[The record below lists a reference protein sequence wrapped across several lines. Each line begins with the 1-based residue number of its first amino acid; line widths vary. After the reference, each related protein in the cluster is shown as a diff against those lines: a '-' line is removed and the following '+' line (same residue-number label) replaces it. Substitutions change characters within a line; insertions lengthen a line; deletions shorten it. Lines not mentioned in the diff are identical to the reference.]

1 MIIIALDLDI
11 RTNTHGGFRMIVMD
25 LNVDNFFAFRNF
37 HINFSYP
44 KKIVNSNIENE
55 SLIGLPNFRYK
66 KVNIIMGSNATGKTS
81 LGKMILSIFVL
92 MYKINLDVVTNCIA
106 DKKSDASFSLDFVNK
121 ENDKYRLYRIDA
133 NFDPSDDGEYTT
145 DNTKI
150 QIDSVEIKSRENYE
164 TCSRRLDAL
173 MKNKIRNDYIHE
185 LEKVKGLSW
194 LFSFPLDSIEPHYNI
209 MEDDEYLSV
218 LEYTLKVL
226 DPAIN
231 RVSAIDGVDNAFAI
245 HIHNDFAIIKDGK
258 ILNGDILS
266 SGTKAGIDIADI
278 IASIKTGKHR
288 FYYCDEKFSYVHSDI
303 EKGFLSLM
311 ISLLRDDNQ
320 LFFTTHNL
328 DILDMSLPKH
338 SFYFLRKRIYDDGQ
352 VISVVNAADYL
363 KKNTDS
369 LRNAVDNDLFS
380 IAPNL
385 ECLDEIENL

>member
-1 MIIIALDLDI
+1 MEA
-11 RTNTHGGFRMIVMD
+11 FRMIVMD

-92 MYKINLDVVTNCIA
+92 MYKRNLDVVTNCIA

-150 QIDSVEIKSRENYE
+150 QIDSVEIKLRENYE

-209 MEDDEYLSV
+209 MQDDEYLSV

-245 HIHNDFAIIKDGK
+245 HIHNDFVIIKDGK

-380 IAPNL
+380 IVPNL

>member
-1 MIIIALDLDI
+1 
-11 RTNTHGGFRMIVMD
+11 MIVMD

-92 MYKINLDVVTNCIA
+92 MYKRNLDVVTNCIA

-150 QIDSVEIKSRENYE
+150 QIDSVEIKLRENYE

-209 MEDDEYLSV
+209 MQDDEYLSV

-245 HIHNDFAIIKDGK
+245 HIHNDFVIIKDGK

-380 IAPNL
+380 IVPNL